1 MYALGIPKKKVQW
14 EVVGNS
20 KAFRGGIT
28 KFVILD
34 LGNKTKSKDKE
45 KKTQP
50 SECIHRTKFRNNEM
64 FPYAPINKNSIFWLC
79 SFSKPR
85 SKVQMLAK
93 ERV

>member
-45 KKTQP
+45 KKNPTFWMYTQNH
-50 SECIHRTKFRNNEM
+50 I
-64 FPYAPINKNSIFWLC
+64 
-79 SFSKPR
+79 
-85 SKVQMLAK
+85 
-93 ERV
+93 